1 MRTEKEILEQRARV
15 HYQMQ
20 DLLKRAKDENRAMT
34 SDEDAQWNKADEDFR
49 AYTSELE
56 RVRIFADRS
65 AELNRV
71 DETPAPVL
79 PGASK
84 QQDPKAAYRAFFTRL
99 ITEPP
104 MTNAE
109 AKRRIAADDVTRAVT
124 STQGDGAYVIP
135 EEFMRELEVTQKAF
149 GGMLQAGRIIRSPR
163 GGTMNWPGIDDTAE
177 TGAWQAEP
185 RAAGLTSRKFTF
197 TRKQFS
203 AHLWSDIANLTWEFI
218 QDEDVNFVAE
228 YLANFF
234 GESSG
239 RALNNA
245 FTDGNGSG
253 KPKGILDATYGAT
266 TGKTTAS
273 NTALD
278 KKEFI
283 DLVHS
288 VDPAYRGGPNVA
300 FMFNDN
306 TLALIR
312 KLDFGTTDDEPIWQP
327 SFAPGQP
334 DRILGYPYVINQAFP
349 SLGASKK
356 IAAFGDWS
364 KYVIRYVKDFELI
377 RLQERYADY
386 LEDGFLG
393 WLRVDGQLIQSAAIK
408 LMVAK
413 S

>member
-34 SDEDAQWNKADEDFR
+34 ADEDAQWNKADEDFK
-49 AYTSELE
+49 AYTNELE

-71 DETPAPVL
+71 DDTPAPVL
-79 PGASK
+79 PNPSR
-84 QQDPKAAYRAFFTRL
+84 QQDPKAAYRAFFERL
-99 ITEPP
+99 IHEPP
-104 MTNAE
+104 MTHGE

-124 STQGDGAYVIP
+124 STQSDGAYVIP

-149 GGMLQAGRIIRSPR
+149 GGMLQASRIIRSPR
-163 GGTMNWPGIDDTAE
+163 GGTMNWPGIDDTTE

-185 RAAGLTSRKFTF
+185 RNAGLTSRKFTF

-218 QDEDVNFVAE
+218 QDEDVNFVAQ
-228 YLANFF
+228 YLATFF

-253 KPKGILDATYGAT
+253 KPKGILDATYGAGN
-266 TGKTTAS
+266 GKTTAS

-288 VDPAYRGGPNVA
+288 VDPAYRTGPNVA

-349 SLGASKK
+349 SLAASKK

-408 LMVAK
+408 LMTAK